1 MKEMTGKVMHSDL
14 RSDQKNPIQ
23 IEEWINDLIMND
35 LLPSY

>member
-1 MKEMTGKVMHSDL
+1 MAGKVMHSDPC
-14 RSDQKNPIQ
+14 SDQKNTIQ

>member
-1 MKEMTGKVMHSDL
+1 MHSDP
-14 RSDQKNPIQ
+14 RSDQKKPIQ

>member
-1 MKEMTGKVMHSDL
+1 MAGKVMHSDP

>member
-1 MKEMTGKVMHSDL
+1 MAGKVMHSDP
-14 RSDQKNPIQ
+14 RADQKKTIQ